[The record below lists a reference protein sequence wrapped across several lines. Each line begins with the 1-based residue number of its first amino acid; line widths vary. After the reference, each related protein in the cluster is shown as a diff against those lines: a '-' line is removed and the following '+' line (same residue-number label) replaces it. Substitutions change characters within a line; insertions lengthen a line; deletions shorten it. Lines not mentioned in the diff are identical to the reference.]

1 MGERDAIHGT
11 RQIDVGHHQVEVC
24 PAALQHKLGGL
35 RTLTRDDVEIA
46 FLKQQANHFPLHRIV
61 FDNERFCAKRSC
73 LSHRAPPFQ
82 SNVG

>member
-1 MGERDAIHGT
+1 MGERDPVHDA
-11 RQIDVGHHQVEVC
+11 RQIDVGHHQVEAAT
-24 PAALQHKLGGL
+24 AALQHKLGGF

-61 FDNERFCAKRSC
+61 FDNERFSAKRSC
-73 LSHRAPPFQ
+73 LSHWAPPFE